1 MNNRTDIVYESLT
14 GYGLDKNIFNV
25 VSNITA
31 EEWLQLI
38 SQKDTKGGSDKYLK
52 LIPYLIHSYDEE
64 KIMEMIQ
71 KSSFPTVSYALVDAW
86 FSAIYGETM
95 VADLQPTFNDITR
108 KPSLLYIFE
117 GHLLRVIESAEY
129 EEDISSFI
137 TTKFKMML
145 REYTSVLT
153 SKNGQSEG
161 LKLLI
166 GATTGTSVYP
176 PLTDY
181 SLDRLE
187 SVNNFV
193 CFLSA
198 IDMCV
203 GSFEAKGAINA
214 YDQELI
220 SSGQFELLIERNTNS
235 RKQQYSNQNQFNE
248 AFEYVMQNFE
258 RHVERFSGFM
268 FTDYEKELLAYVF
281 KAKGLNVATE
291 EVQYEQ
297 SAEPTEGMDDLQ
309 LNPLAGVENDLHD
322 NVLNLSDAATEERS
336 SKREG
341 NGFDASKLIAK
352 VKCFFTSEKTEVV
365 GESDTQ
371 AKPVQQPTVAQA
383 APQNEDAGYSD
394 ILITGKKK
402 NNNALWFIGIGLVA
416 AISALT
422 LIGNGMGTEKESII
436 DKTQNQSGEGNVSQ
450 YKTIKVIEK

>member
-25 VSNITA
+25 ISNITA

-52 LIPYLIHSYDEE
+52 LIPYLIHSYDED

-86 FSAIYGETM
+86 FSVIYGETM

-153 SKNGQSEG
+153 SKNGQSDG

-203 GSFEAKGAINA
+203 GSFEAKCAINA

-248 AFEYVMQNFE
+248 AFEYVKQNFE

-281 KAKGLNVATE
+281 KVKGLNVTTE
-291 EVQYEQ
+291 EDQQEQ

-309 LNPLAGVENDLHD
+309 LNPLAGVENELQD
-322 NVLNLSDAATEERS
+322 NALNLSVAATAEGS
-336 SKREG
+336 SKSEG
-341 NGFDASKLIAK
+341 NGFDVGKLVAK
-352 VKCFFTSEKTEVV
+352 FKGFFTSEKTEAI
-365 GESDTQ
+365 GESVTQ
-371 AKPVQQPTVAQA
+371 AKPTQQHAADQA
-383 APQNEDAGYSD
+383 APYNEDTGYSD

-402 NNNALWFIGIGLVA
+402 NNNALWLVGIALVA

-422 LIGNGMGTEKESII
+422 LIGNGVGAEKESII